1 MLNDVKKMIL
11 AISSCLFVFIAASTI
26 KLVFIDCLG
35 CFLLANSNELFGLVE
50 VKGSIAV
57 HLDIY

>member
-1 MLNDVKKMIL
+1 MIL

-26 KLVFIDCLG
+26 KPVFVDCLG
-35 CFLLANSNELFGLVE
+35 CFLVANSDELLGLVE

-57 HLDIY
+57 HLNIY

>member
-1 MLNDVKKMIL
+1 MIL